1 MEKTAEQL
9 RREHIALEGD
19 THGKNKWAIL
29 FTVLIMTFMVC
40 LDSTVVTV
48 ALPVMQKELGV
59 GLDRIQLVSSVYL
72 LATCVAMLPFG
83 RLGDVRG
90 KVNVFQLGVI
100 VFSVGSLLCGLS
112 ASLEVLILARI
123 VQGIGCAAAMAN
135 NMGIITE
142 SFPARERGRAMGILA
157 TFVALGMMCGPV
169 LGGMLV
175 ASFPWESIFLIN
187 LPIGVISFIVGLY
200 TLPHVR
206 PEAGERPMSLAEAA
220 RRCFANSAFTIN
232 LACMLIVFVGIGASE
247 FILPF
252 YFQDAHGFGSD
263 ISGLLFLALPMVN
276 AFIGPLSGTVSDR
289 VGCEGPTAVG
299 LGVYVCGLFAVS
311 TLNEHSSIP
320 VIVCCVAFMS
330 CGTSIFPESQQLRC
344 TWARLRARHLA
355 LQVAWA
361 AWRAMRAWRWVLRQ
375 VTHIRLW
382 ADERGDGRGRDQF
395 CCRPSGCI
403 PIRLSLGVLRAYG
416 CGRRGLCACHGAFG
430 EDARPPLACWEA
442 VCHDS
447 RRPKKTGLWCD
458 AACGA
463 GGGRSVVDYR
473 TTFIN
478 RAASLPREGV
488 APCRS
493 LRIVFAMTAS

>member
-123 VQGIGCAAAMAN
+123 VQGVGCAAAMAN

-200 TLPHVR
+200 TLPHVK
-206 PEAGERPMSLAEAA
+206 PEAGERPMSLIEAA

-311 TLNEHSSIP
+311 TLDERSSIP

-330 CGTSIFPESQQLRC
+330 CGTSIFQSPNNSLYMGSAPREALGFAGSLGSL
-344 TWARLRARHLA
+344 ARYAGMA
-355 LQVAWA
+355 LGITAGVAYP
-361 AWRAMRAWRWVLRQ
+361 V
-375 VTHIRLW
+375 W

-403 PIRLSLGVLRAYG
+403 PIRLSLGVLCAYG
-416 CGRRGLCACHGAFG
+416 CGRCGLCARHGAFG

-478 RAASLPREGV
+478 RAVSLPREGV

>member
-112 ASLEVLILARI
+112 SSLEVLILARI
-123 VQGIGCAAAMAN
+123 VQGVGCAAAMAN

-187 LPIGVISFIVGLY
+187 LPIGVISFIVGLF
-200 TLPHVR
+200 TLPHVK
-206 PEAGERPMSLAEAA
+206 PEAGDRPMSLAEAA
-220 RRCFANSAFTIN
+220 LQIRP
-232 LACMLIVFVGIGASE
+232 
-247 FILPF
+247 LP
-252 YFQDAHGFGSD
+252 
-263 ISGLLFLALPMVN
+263 
-276 AFIGPLSGTVSDR
+276 
-289 VGCEGPTAVG
+289 
-299 LGVYVCGLFAVS
+299 S
-311 TLNEHSSIP
+311 TLPACSSCSL
-320 VIVCCVAFMS
+320 VLAHLSLS
-330 CGTSIFPESQQLRC
+330 CRSIFRTPMALVPTFPDCSFWRC
-344 TWARLRARHLA
+344 
-355 LQVAWA
+355 
-361 AWRAMRAWRWVLRQ
+361 RW
-375 VTHIRLW
+375 
-382 ADERGDGRGRDQF
+382 
-395 CCRPSGCI
+395 
-403 PIRLSLGVLRAYG
+403 
-416 CGRRGLCACHGAFG
+416 
-430 EDARPPLACWEA
+430 
-442 VCHDS
+442 
-447 RRPKKTGLWCD
+447 
-458 AACGA
+458 
-463 GGGRSVVDYR
+463 
-473 TTFIN
+473 
-478 RAASLPREGV
+478 
-488 APCRS
+488 
-493 LRIVFAMTAS
+493 

>member
-123 VQGIGCAAAMAN
+123 AQGVGCAAAMAN

-200 TLPHVR
+200 TLPHVK
-206 PEAGERPMSLAEAA
+206 PEAGERPMSLIEAA

-252 YFQDAHGFGSD
+252 YFQDAHGFDSRHLWTTLFGAADGECLYRPAFGNGFGPCWLRGPHGSWPGRVRMR
-263 ISGLLFLALPMVN
+263 SFCGKHARRALFHPC
-276 AFIGPLSGTVSDR
+276 DR
-289 VGCEGPTAVG
+289 V
-299 LGVYVCGLFAVS
+299 LRRVYVVW
-311 TLNEHSSIP
+311 H
-320 VIVCCVAFMS
+320 VD
-330 CGTSIFPESQQLRC
+330 FPESQ
-344 TWARLRARHLA
+344 
-355 LQVAWA
+355 
-361 AWRAMRAWRWVLRQ
+361 
-375 VTHIRLW
+375 
-382 ADERGDGRGRDQF
+382 
-395 CCRPSGCI
+395 
-403 PIRLSLGVLRAYG
+403 
-416 CGRRGLCACHGAFG
+416 
-430 EDARPPLACWEA
+430 
-442 VCHDS
+442 
-447 RRPKKTGLWCD
+447 
-458 AACGA
+458 
-463 GGGRSVVDYR
+463 
-473 TTFIN
+473 
-478 RAASLPREGV
+478 
-488 APCRS
+488 
-493 LRIVFAMTAS
+493 